1 MSNEREARFLQ
12 DDPLFIV
19 LAEVRKL
26 DSSFLLLVEMHKSL
40 QTVLG
45 NLVDFRYITVILLR
59 DIFNELG
66 LKVLHP

>member
-12 DDPLFIV
+12 DDPLFII
-19 LAEVRKL
+19 LAEVREL
-26 DSSFLLLVEMHKSL
+26 DSSFLFLVEMHKSL